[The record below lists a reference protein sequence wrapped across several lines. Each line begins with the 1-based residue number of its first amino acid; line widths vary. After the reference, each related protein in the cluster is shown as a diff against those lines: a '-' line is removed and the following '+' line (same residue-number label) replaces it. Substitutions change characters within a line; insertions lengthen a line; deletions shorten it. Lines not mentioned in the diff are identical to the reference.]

1 MRALKIVKNVG
12 ERERRGSD
20 VDCERLWGSCPLTE
34 EIQLSE
40 NTYTQKKTVLTETE
54 QAATH
59 AAAVHLVNSIQRQ
72 HPITLDDG
80 SFLLDY

>member
-1 MRALKIVKNVG
+1 MKGNGAAPTWIASAYG
-12 ERERRGSD
+12 D
-20 VDCERLWGSCPLTE
+20 SCLLTE
-34 EIQLSE
+34 EVQLGE

-80 SFLLDY
+80 SFLDALESG